1 MIRKIGFILLFVF
14 FIVSSVSADTQ
25 IKAIKVKGVQRMEP
39 STVLSYLPFEEGDEV
54 SQRQL
59 DQALKEL
66 YKTGFFSDV
75 KLDVNET
82 TLTITVSERPI
93 VSYISFEGNDKIEE
107 KVLMNEI
114 HMKERDVYTPTKLK
128 EDVRRLKTIYQ
139 RMGLYSAQ
147 ITTEVEKKSRNRVEV
162 LYKIDEGPKNYIEK
176 IKFVGNKHFSSSD
189 LREEL
194 ISKEKKWYRFFSST
208 DTYDPD
214 RLEYDK
220 EMLRRFYYRKGYMDF
235 EVTNLSVTT
244 DKKTNNFIVTF
255 DLHEGA
261 RYRFGTANI
270 QVTLPEANVQKLEKQ
285 ISFRKG
291 QIYNAD
297 YIEETIQ
304 NITDELGR
312 EGYAF
317 VEVVPQFKKNDKT
330 HVADVTFKIKEGA
343 RVFVNKIDITG
354 NSRTL
359 DKVIRREFRLNEG
372 DPFNTDKIRRS
383 RQRIE
388 NLGYFDKVNLR
399 TIPVANAPD
408 KTDIAV
414 DVSEKSTGAFN
425 VGIGWSTYDGLLF
438 EVGVQERNFL
448 GTGKIVGV
456 TASTSDNETQVDLS
470 YTDPYFM
477 DLPISAGFD
486 LFHIDRDYTDDS
498 SYEAK
503 TTGGA
508 LRSGWDYSERVRQ
521 TVKYTLQRD
530 NITDIDS
537 DASIYIKEQEGKTL
551 VSMIGQVLSYD
562 TRDNVFNPT
571 EGFYSSL
578 GLDLAGLGGDTRFIR
593 VNVNAAQYYEIMDE
607 WVLSISGSAGYIY
620 GLNQEVRINN
630 RYYLGGSTLRGFDIA
645 GVGARDKATGDALGG
660 DWRLIASTQLMFP
673 LGLPSEFGIKGK
685 VFIDAGML
693 GKPDGHYA
701 KDTIDYN
708 STPRVSVGTGILWQ
722 SPMGPINIDLGFP
735 IVKEDYDETEVFRL
749 NFGTG
754 F

>member
-1 MIRKIGFILLFVF
+1 MMKRIGFLLFAF
-14 FIVSSVSADTQ
+14 LGMASAAWADVT
-25 IKAIKVKGVQRMEP
+25 IKTIDVKGVQRMEP
-39 STVLSYLPFEEGDEV
+39 ATVLSYLPFEKGDEV
-54 SQRQL
+54 SQSEL

-75 KLDVNET
+75 KLDVNGS
-82 TLTITVSERPI
+82 TLTIEVDERPI
-93 VSYISFEGNDKIEE
+93 VAHIAFEGNDKIEE
-107 KVLMNEI
+107 NVLMNEI
-114 HMKERDVYTPTKLK
+114 HMKERDVYTPTKLR
-128 EDVRRLKTIYQ
+128 EDVKRLKTIYQ

-147 ITTEVEKKSRNRVEV
+147 ITTDVETMSRNRVDIV
-162 LYKIDEGPKNYIEK
+162 YKINEGPKNYIEK
-176 IKFVGNKHFSSSD
+176 IRFVGNKHFSSSD
-189 LREEL
+189 LKEEL

-220 EMLRRFYYRKGYMDF
+220 EMLRRFYYSKGYMDF
-235 EVTNLSVTT
+235 EIKDVTVQT
-244 DKKTNNFIVTF
+244 DEKTKNFIVTF
-255 DLHEGA
+255 DLDEGK

-270 QVTLPEANVQKLEKQ
+270 QVTLPEVNAQKLEKQ
-285 ISFRKG
+285 ITFKKG
-291 QIYNAD
+291 QIYNAE

-317 VEVVPQFKKNDKT
+317 VEITPVFKKDPKT
-330 HVADVTFKIKEGA
+330 QVADVTFKVKEGA
-343 RVFVNKIDITG
+343 RVFVNRIDITG

-372 DPFNTDKIRRS
+372 DPFNTDRIRRS

-388 NLGYFDKVNLR
+388 NLGYFDKVNLK
-399 TIPVANAPD
+399 TVPVANAPD

-456 TASTSDNETQVDLS
+456 TASTSGRETQVDLS

-477 DLPISAGFD
+477 DKPISAGFD

-498 SYEAK
+498 SYKAK

-521 TVKYTLQRD
+521 TVKYTLQQD
-530 NITDIDS
+530 NVTDIDN
-537 DASIYIKEQEGKTL
+537 DASIYIKEQEGKNV

-562 TRDNVFNPT
+562 TRDNIFNPT
-571 EGFYSSL
+571 EGFYTSL
-578 GLDLAGLGGDTRFIR
+578 GLDLAGIGGDTRFVR
-593 VNVNAAQYYEIMDE
+593 VNANAAKYYEVMDQ
-607 WVLSISGSAGYIY
+607 WVLSVSASAGYIY

-630 RYYLGGSTLRGFDIA
+630 RYYLGGSTLRGFDVA

-660 DWRLIASTQLMFP
+660 DWRVTASTQLMFP

-685 VFIDAGML
+685 VFMDAGML

-708 STPRVSVGTGILWQ
+708 NTPRVSVGTGVLWQ

>member
-1 MIRKIGFILLFVF
+1 MMKRIGFLLFAF
-14 FIVSSVSADTQ
+14 LGMASAAWADVT
-25 IKAIKVKGVQRMEP
+25 IKTIDVKGVQRMEP
-39 STVLSYLPFEEGDEV
+39 ATVLSYLPFEKGDEV
-54 SQRQL
+54 SQSEL

-75 KLDVNET
+75 KLDVNGS
-82 TLTITVSERPI
+82 TLTIQVDERPI
-93 VSYISFEGNDKIEE
+93 VAHIAFEGNDKIEE
-107 KVLMNEI
+107 NVLMNEI
-114 HMKERDVYTPTKLK
+114 HMKERDVYTPTKLR
-128 EDVRRLKTIYQ
+128 EDVKRLKTIYQ

-147 ITTEVEKKSRNRVEV
+147 ITTDVETMSRNRVDIV
-162 LYKIDEGPKNYIEK
+162 YKINEGPKNYIEK
-176 IKFVGNKHFSSSD
+176 IRFVGNKHFSSSD
-189 LREEL
+189 LKEEL

-220 EMLRRFYYRKGYMDF
+220 EMLRRFYYSKGYMDF
-235 EVTNLSVTT
+235 EIKDVTVQT
-244 DKKTNNFIVTF
+244 DEKTKNFIVTF
-255 DLHEGA
+255 DLDEGK

-270 QVTLPEANVQKLEKQ
+270 QVTLPEVNAQKLEKQ
-285 ISFRKG
+285 ITFKKG
-291 QIYNAD
+291 QIYNAE

-317 VEVVPQFKKNDKT
+317 VEITPVFKKDPKT
-330 HVADVTFKIKEGA
+330 QVADVTFKVKEGA
-343 RVFVNKIDITG
+343 RVFVNRIDITG

-372 DPFNTDKIRRS
+372 DPFNTDRIRRS

-388 NLGYFDKVNLR
+388 NLGYFDKVNLK
-399 TIPVANAPD
+399 TVPVANAPD

-456 TASTSDNETQVDLS
+456 TASTSGREIQVDLS

-477 DLPISAGFD
+477 DTPISAGFD

-498 SYEAK
+498 SYKAK

-521 TVKYTLQRD
+521 TVKYTLQQD
-530 NITDIDS
+530 NVTDIDN
-537 DASIYIKEQEGKTL
+537 DASIYIKEQEGKNV

-562 TRDNVFNPT
+562 TRDNIFNPT
-571 EGFYSSL
+571 EGFYTSL
-578 GLDLAGLGGDTRFIR
+578 GLDLAGIGGDTRFVR
-593 VNVNAAQYYEIMDE
+593 VNANAAKYYEVMDQ
-607 WVLSISGSAGYIY
+607 WVLSVSASAGYIY

-630 RYYLGGSTLRGFDIA
+630 RYYLGGSTLRGFDVA

-660 DWRLIASTQLMFP
+660 DWRVTASTQLMFP

-685 VFIDAGML
+685 VFMDAGML

-708 STPRVSVGTGILWQ
+708 NTPRVSVGTGVLWQ

>member
-1 MIRKIGFILLFVF
+1 MMKRIGFLLFAF
-14 FIVSSVSADTQ
+14 LGMASAAWADVT
-25 IKAIKVKGVQRMEP
+25 IKTIDVKGVQRMEP
-39 STVLSYLPFEEGDEV
+39 ATVLSYLPFEKGDEV
-54 SQRQL
+54 SQSEL

-75 KLDVNET
+75 KLDVNGS
-82 TLTITVSERPI
+82 TLTIEVDERPI
-93 VSYISFEGNDKIEE
+93 VAHIAFEGNDKIEE
-107 KVLMNEI
+107 NVLMNEI
-114 HMKERDVYTPTKLK
+114 HMKERDVYTPTKLR
-128 EDVRRLKTIYQ
+128 EDVKRLKTIYQ

-147 ITTEVEKKSRNRVEV
+147 ITTDVETMSRNRVDIV
-162 LYKIDEGPKNYIEK
+162 YKIDEGPKNYIEK
-176 IKFVGNKHFSSSD
+176 IRFVGNKHFSSSD
-189 LREEL
+189 LKEEL

-220 EMLRRFYYRKGYMDF
+220 EMLRRFYYSKGYMDF
-235 EVTNLSVTT
+235 EIKDVTVQT
-244 DKKTNNFIVTF
+244 DEKTKNFIVTF
-255 DLHEGA
+255 DLDEGK

-270 QVTLPEANVQKLEKQ
+270 QVTLPEVNAQKLEKQ
-285 ISFRKG
+285 ITFKKG
-291 QIYNAD
+291 QIYNAE

-317 VEVVPQFKKNDKT
+317 VEITPVFKKDPKT
-330 HVADVTFKIKEGA
+330 QVADVTFKVKEGA
-343 RVFVNKIDITG
+343 RVFVNRIDITG

-388 NLGYFDKVNLR
+388 NLGYFDKVNLK
-399 TIPVANAPD
+399 TVPVANAPD

-456 TASTSDNETQVDLS
+456 TASTSGRETQVDLS

-477 DLPISAGFD
+477 DKPISAGFD

-498 SYEAK
+498 SYKAK

-521 TVKYTLQRD
+521 TVKYTLQQD
-530 NITDIDS
+530 NVTDIDN
-537 DASIYIKEQEGKTL
+537 DASIYIKEQEGKNV

-562 TRDNVFNPT
+562 TRDNIFNPT
-571 EGFYSSL
+571 EGFYTSL
-578 GLDLAGLGGDTRFIR
+578 GLDLAGIGGDTRFVR
-593 VNVNAAQYYEIMDE
+593 VNANAAKYYEVMDQ
-607 WVLSISGSAGYIY
+607 WVLSVSASAGYIY
-620 GLNQEVRINN
+620 GLNQDVRINN
-630 RYYLGGSTLRGFDIA
+630 RYYLGGSTLRGFDVA

-660 DWRLIASTQLMFP
+660 DWRVTASTQLMFP

-685 VFIDAGML
+685 VFMDAGML

-701 KDTIDYN
+701 KNTIDYN
-708 STPRVSVGTGILWQ
+708 NTPRVSVGTGILWQ

>member
-1 MIRKIGFILLFVF
+1 MIKRIGFF
-14 FIVSSVSADTQ
+14 FCAFLGMASVVWADVTVKT
-25 IKAIKVKGVQRMEP
+25 IDVKGVQRMEP
-39 STVLSYLPFEEGDEV
+39 ATVLSYLPFKKGDDV
-54 SQRQL
+54 SQSEL

-75 KLDVNET
+75 KLDVNGS
-82 TLTITVSERPI
+82 TLTIRVDERPI
-93 VSYISFEGNDKIEE
+93 VAHIAFDGNDKIEE
-107 KVLMNEI
+107 NVLMNEI
-114 HMKERDVYTPTKLK
+114 HMKERDVYTPTKLR
-128 EDVRRLKTIYQ
+128 EDVKRLKTIYQ

-147 ITTEVEKKSRNRVEV
+147 ITTDVETMSRNRVDIV
-162 LYKIDEGPKNYIEK
+162 YKIDEGPKNYIEK
-176 IKFVGNKHFSSSD
+176 IRFVGNKHFPSAD
-189 LREEL
+189 LKEEL

-220 EMLRRFYYRKGYMDF
+220 EMLRRFYYSKGYMDF
-235 EVTNLSVTT
+235 DIKDVTVQT
-244 DKKTNNFIVTF
+244 DEKTKNFIVTF
-255 DLHEGA
+255 DLDEGK

-270 QVTLPEANVQKLEKQ
+270 QVTLPEVNAQKLEKQ
-285 ISFRKG
+285 ISFKKG
-291 QIYNAD
+291 QIYNAE

-317 VEVVPQFKKNDKT
+317 VEITPVFKKDPKT
-330 HVADVTFKIKEGA
+330 QVADVTFKVKEGA
-343 RVFVNKIDITG
+343 RVFVNRIDITG

-388 NLGYFDKVNLR
+388 NLGYFDKVNLK
-399 TIPVANAPD
+399 TVPVANAPD

-456 TASTSDNETQVDLS
+456 TASTSGRETQVDLS
-470 YTDPYFM
+470 YTDPYFL
-477 DLPISAGFD
+477 DKPISAGFD
-486 LFHIDRDYTDDS
+486 LFHINRDYTDDS
-498 SYEAK
+498 SYKAK

-521 TVKYTLQRD
+521 TVKYTLQQD
-530 NITDIDS
+530 NVTDIDN
-537 DASIYIKEQEGKTL
+537 DASIYIKEQEGKNV

-562 TRDNVFNPT
+562 TRDNIFNPT
-571 EGFYSSL
+571 EGFYASL
-578 GLDLAGLGGDTRFIR
+578 GLDLAGIGGDTRFVR
-593 VNVNAAQYYEIMDE
+593 VNANAAKYFEVMDQ
-607 WVLSISGSAGYIY
+607 WVLSVSAGAGYIY

-630 RYYLGGSTLRGFDIA
+630 RYYLGGSTLRGFDVA
-645 GVGARDKATGDALGG
+645 GVGARDKATGDSLGG
-660 DWRLIASTQLMFP
+660 DWRLTASTQLMFP

-685 VFIDAGML
+685 VFMDAGML

-708 STPRVSVGTGILWQ
+708 NTPRVSVGTGILWQ

-735 IVKEDYDETEVFRL
+735 IVKEDYDEKEVFRL

>member
-1 MIRKIGFILLFVF
+1 MMKRIGFLLFAF
-14 FIVSSVSADTQ
+14 LGMASAAWADVT
-25 IKAIKVKGVQRMEP
+25 IKTIDVKGVQRMEP
-39 STVLSYLPFEEGDEV
+39 ATVLSYLPFEKGDEV
-54 SQRQL
+54 SQSEL

-75 KLDVNET
+75 KLDVNGS
-82 TLTITVSERPI
+82 TLTIQVDERPI
-93 VSYISFEGNDKIEE
+93 VAHIAFEGNDKIEE
-107 KVLMNEI
+107 NVLMNEI
-114 HMKERDVYTPTKLK
+114 HMKERDVYTPTKLR
-128 EDVRRLKTIYQ
+128 EDVKRLKTIYQ

-147 ITTEVEKKSRNRVEV
+147 ITTDVETMSRNRVDIV
-162 LYKIDEGPKNYIEK
+162 YKIDEGPKNYIEK
-176 IKFVGNKHFSSSD
+176 IRFVGNKHFSSSD
-189 LREEL
+189 LKEEL

-220 EMLRRFYYRKGYMDF
+220 EMLRRFYYSKGYMDF
-235 EVTNLSVTT
+235 EIKDVTVQT
-244 DKKTNNFIVTF
+244 DEKTKNFIVTF
-255 DLHEGA
+255 DLDEGK

-270 QVTLPEANVQKLEKQ
+270 QVTLPEVNAQKLEKQ
-285 ISFRKG
+285 ITFKKG
-291 QIYNAD
+291 QIYNAE

-317 VEVVPQFKKNDKT
+317 VEITPVFKKDPKT
-330 HVADVTFKIKEGA
+330 QVADVTFKVKEGA
-343 RVFVNKIDITG
+343 RVFVNRIDITG

-372 DPFNTDKIRRS
+372 DPFNTDRIRRS

-388 NLGYFDKVNLR
+388 NLGYFDKVNLK
-399 TIPVANAPD
+399 TVPVANAPD

-456 TASTSDNETQVDLS
+456 TASTSGRETQVDLS

-477 DLPISAGFD
+477 DKPISAGFD

-498 SYEAK
+498 SYKAK

-521 TVKYTLQRD
+521 TVKYTLQQD
-530 NITDIDS
+530 NVTDIDN
-537 DASIYIKEQEGKTL
+537 DASIYIKEQEGKNV

-562 TRDNVFNPT
+562 TRDNIFNPT
-571 EGFYSSL
+571 EGFYTSL
-578 GLDLAGLGGDTRFIR
+578 GLDLAGIGGDTRFVR
-593 VNVNAAQYYEIMDE
+593 VNANAAKYYEVMDQ
-607 WVLSISGSAGYIY
+607 WVLSVSASAGYIY

-630 RYYLGGSTLRGFDIA
+630 RYYLGGSTLRGFDVA

-660 DWRLIASTQLMFP
+660 DWRVTASTQLMFP

-685 VFIDAGML
+685 VFMDAGML

-708 STPRVSVGTGILWQ
+708 NTPRVSVGTGILWQ